1 MKVAKMLS
9 LAACIVLAGCAS
21 GPELEQFNDHMAN
34 PDAPLL
40 VLQVCLP
47 GRSGAQA
54 PAVPLGMLL
63 VHRAG
68 VKEFTYSVARSGQT
82 AAGQPLY
89 YRNMV
94 VRPQF
99 VRALHVTAGGAVY
112 WFVAPQGGPV
122 GIYSDWW
129 APMTSDPANA
139 PPAESSRALMSQGQ
153 LPAMRG
159 VDRNSPKLR
168 FMLLSYKDEERRR
181 QLREAP
187 APSCD

>member
-1 MKVAKMLS
+1 MKAAELAS
-9 LAACIVLAGCAS
+9 LAACVALAGCAS
-21 GPELEQFNDHMAN
+21 GPELEQFNDHMAH

-47 GRSGAQA
+47 ARSAAQL

-63 VHRAG
+63 AHAGG
-68 VKEFTYSVARSGQT
+68 VKEYSYSVAQSGRT

-99 VRALHVTAGGAVY
+99 VRALHVMVGGAVY
-112 WFVAPQGGPV
+112 WFVAPQGGPTGV
-122 GIYSDWW
+122 YGDWW
-129 APMTSDPANA
+129 TPLTSDPVDA
-139 PPAESSRALMSQGQ
+139 PPAQSSRALMSRGQ
-153 LPAMRG
+153 LPAQRG
-159 VDRNSPKLR
+159 VDGNSPRLR
-168 FMLLSYKDEERRR
+168 FMLLSLKDEQRRR

-187 APSCD
+187 APACD